1 LQEAKQKRV
10 YQEHEQQLL
19 QLQQLPALDTLL
31 ICPIQRLP
39 RYRLLL
45 ESLLSLTPDDHVD
58 RSALERALEA
68 VKSGVEAVNAGKA
81 RNFRLF
87 FVYCCRS
94 LMLLFSSS

>member
-1 LQEAKQKRV
+1 M

-68 VKSGVEAVNAGKA
+68 VKSGVEAVNAGKV
-81 RNFRLF
+81 RNCF
-87 FVYCCRS
+87 FVVS
-94 LMLLFSSS
+94 GFADDAFVFFLGVG